1 MDLIMD
7 KKLVNT
13 NYKQSP
19 VLLDRVLQELR
30 QTLLSKLPWLDFAFG
45 RAYKVVHSLDDGGK
59 FIEPAIYNGN
69 GEYLSMLPNDNFGNF
84 CWFDIYDP
92 QQIQVL
98 VTGLPRMTFTGAIV
112 FWYDLRD
119 IAGDQDFLYTEEVK
133 NQIITTLSSAGIL
146 KTNGSLRIYT
156 VYENFENIY
165 RGYTLSKV
173 YNEYLYKG
181 EDIQAYDKQ
190 YFMYP
195 YAGLRVEFELTAD
208 AVANT
213 DCL

>member
-1 MDLIMD
+1 M
-7 KKLVNT
+7 
-13 NYKQSP
+13 
-19 VLLDRVLQELR
+19 
-30 QTLLSKLPWLDFAFG
+30 
-45 RAYKVVHSLDDGGK
+45 DDGGK

-69 GEYLSMLPNDNFGNF
+69 AEYLSMLPNDNFGNF

-119 IAGDQDFLYTEEVK
+119 IAADQEFLYTEEVK

-156 VYENFENIY
+156 VYEDFENIY

-208 AVANT
+208 AISNT
-213 DCL
+213 ECL

>member
-1 MDLIMD
+1 MDLTMD
-7 KKLVNT
+7 KQLINDK
-13 NYKQSP
+13 YKQSP

-30 QTLLSKLPWLDFAFG
+30 QTLLSKLPWLDYAFG
-45 RAYKVVHSLDDGGK
+45 RAYKIVHALEDGGK
-59 FIEPAIYNGN
+59 FIEPAVYNSN
-69 GEYLSMLPNDNFGNF
+69 GEYISMLPNDNLGNF

-92 QQIQVL
+92 QSIQAV
-98 VTGLPRMTFTGAIV
+98 VIGQPRMTFTGAIV

-119 IAGDQDFLYTEEVK
+119 IAEDQEFLYTEEVK
-133 NQIITTLSSAGIL
+133 NQVITTLSSAGIL
-146 KTNGSLRIYT
+146 RTNGSLRIYT
-156 VYENFENIY
+156 IYEDFENIY
-165 RGYTLSKV
+165 KGYTLSKV

-181 EDIQAYDKQ
+181 EDIQYYDKQ

-213 DCL
+213 DCQ

>member
-1 MDLIMD
+1 MD
-7 KKLVNT
+7 KRLVNT
-13 NYKQSP
+13 AYKDNP

-30 QTLLSKLPWLDFAFG
+30 QTLLERLPWLDFAFG
-45 RAYKVVHSLDDGGK
+45 RAYKIVHSLDDGGK
-59 FIEPAIYNGN
+59 FIEPGVYNGN
-69 GEYLSMLPNDNFGNF
+69 GEYLSMLPNDNLGNF

-92 QQIQVL
+92 QDLQVL
-98 VTGLPRMTFTGAIV
+98 VTGQPRMTFTGAVV

-119 IAGDQDFLYTEEVK
+119 IADDQDFLYTEEVK
-133 NQIITTLSSAGIL
+133 NQIITVLSSAGIFQ
-146 KTNGSLRIYT
+146 TGGSLRIYT
-156 VYENFENIY
+156 AYENFDNIY
-165 RGYTLSKV
+165 KGYTLTKV

-195 YAGLRVEFELTAD
+195 YAGLRVEFQLTVD
-208 AVANT
+208 ATSNP

>member
-1 MDLIMD
+1 
-7 KKLVNT
+7 
-13 NYKQSP
+13 
-19 VLLDRVLQELR
+19 
-30 QTLLSKLPWLDFAFG
+30 
-45 RAYKVVHSLDDGGK
+45 
-59 FIEPAIYNGN
+59 
-69 GEYLSMLPNDNFGNF
+69 
-84 CWFDIYDP
+84 
-92 QQIQVL
+92 
-98 VTGLPRMTFTGAIV
+98 MTFTGAII

-156 VYENFENIY
+156 VYEDFENIY

-213 DCL
+213 DCLWLLT

>member
-13 NYKQSP
+13 GYKQSP

-30 QTLLSKLPWLDFAFG
+30 QTLLNKLSWLDLAFG

-59 FIEPAIYNGN
+59 FIEPAVYNGN

-92 QQIQVL
+92 QQLQVI
-98 VTGLPRMTFTGAIV
+98 VTGQPRVTFTGAIV

-146 KTNGSLRIYT
+146 QTNGSLRIYT
-156 VYENFENIY
+156 VYEDFENIY

-208 AVANT
+208 AMANP